1 MKKILIPPV
10 FLVIGFTLIVLF
22 YYFVPLLNVI
32 PYPYNLGGLFIAF
45 PGFACMGITSLLFKK
60 HRTTLMI
67 AKSSCMITEGIFGK
81 TRNPMYVGMFMSLL
95 GFALCSMNL
104 LALAIPFVF
113 IALIKIMFIP
123 VEEKLML
130 KTFGQ
135 DYINYQNKVRR
146 WI

>member
-10 FLVIGFTLIVLF
+10 FLLFGFILIALF
-22 YYFVPLLNVI
+22 YCFVPPLNVI
-32 PYPYNLGGLFIAF
+32 PSPYNLGGLVIAF

-60 HRTTLMI
+60 HRTTLFI

-81 TRNPMYVGMFMSLL
+81 TRNPMYVGMFLALL
-95 GFALCSMNL
+95 GFSLCSMNVL
-104 LALAIPFVF
+104 SLTIPFVF
-113 IALIKIMFIP
+113 IALINKMFIP

-135 DYINYQNKVRR
+135 DYVNYRNKVRR